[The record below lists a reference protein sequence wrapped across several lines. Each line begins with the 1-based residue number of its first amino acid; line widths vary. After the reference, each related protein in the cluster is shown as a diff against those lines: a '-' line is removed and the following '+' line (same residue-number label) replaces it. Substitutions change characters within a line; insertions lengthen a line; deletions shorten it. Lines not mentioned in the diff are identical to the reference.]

1 MEDILEVSSRSGFNA
16 RSWVLIKLC
25 RCEGEEIGAPLS
37 TTGLL
42 DSQSHLGFGWKKLLP
57 CLPRASPPHAQQA
70 GGQTVET
77 PASTEL
83 AYPLCPQRMASA
95 SPPPPNSTQG
105 HLTGRASATS
115 RVLITWESEIGLLF
129 FSLVR
134 WGRWK
139 EVSMVVECKQH
150 ITLGLDT
157 QMHGL
162 PPSSGSSVLLGHF
175 HHDYTLL
182 TVLSKVLH

>member
-1 MEDILEVSSRSGFNA
+1 MWRRGDWGTTEHHRTFGFAITLGIWLEEIATLFATCITTSRSA
-16 RSWVLIKLC
+16 SWWPDSGDTRIYRACLSPVPSEDGLC
-25 RCEGEEIGAPLS
+25 L
-37 TTGLL
+37 
-42 DSQSHLGFGWKKLLP
+42 
-57 CLPRASPPHAQQA
+57 
-70 GGQTVET
+70 
-77 PASTEL
+77 
-83 AYPLCPQRMASA
+83 
-95 SPPPPNSTQG
+95 PPPPNSTQG